1 MKQSISKPI
10 SIRGRTL
17 LAAALAPMLV
27 AASTAALADLSYAEA
42 RKLRE
47 GGQVLPEDRVV
58 ELVNKAR
65 PGEITSLELDRDV
78 GRLVYEV
85 EVRDAQGQ
93 EWDLELDAAT
103 GEVLGEQRDD

>member
-1 MKQSISKPI
+1 MNKSKYV
-10 SIRGRTL
+10 SRRFLMASAVAAALVATS
-17 LAAALAPMLV
+17 AAALADV
-27 AASTAALADLSYAEA
+27 SYGEA

-47 GGQVLPEDRVV
+47 GGQALPEERII

-65 PGEITSLELDRDV
+65 PGEVTDLELDRDL

-93 EWDLELDAAT
+93 EWDLELDAAS

>member
-1 MKQSISKPI
+1 MTRIHAKFRRYLAVAIAAPA
-10 SIRGRTL
+10 L
-17 LAAALAPMLV
+17 LVTSAAALADVGYL
-27 AASTAALADLSYAEA
+27 EA
-42 RKLRE
+42 RKLRDN
-47 GGQVLPEDRVV
+47 GQALAEERVL

-65 PGEITSLELDRDV
+65 PGDVTDLELDRDL

-103 GEVLGEQRDD
+103 GEVLGDSRDD

>member
-1 MKQSISKPI
+1 MMNMTARFRRSLAVAIAAPA
-10 SIRGRTL
+10 L
-17 LAAALAPMLV
+17 LATSAAALADVGYL
-27 AASTAALADLSYAEA
+27 EA

-47 GGQVLPEDRVV
+47 NGQALAEERVLEV
-58 ELVNKAR
+58 VNKAR
-65 PGEITSLELDRDV
+65 PGDVTDLELDRDM

-103 GEVLGEQRDD
+103 GEVLGESRDD